1 MLSKAMA
8 PIVIAVDL
16 TFLTGKYTHQTSKHA
31 SNSYSITLDFINSM
45 RMGDFYVYLTF
56 IGIISVWSLYGLVCT
71 LMVWV
76 ERLRKYQSRMYL

>member
-16 TFLTGKYTHQTSKHA
+16 TFLTGKYAHQTSKHA
-31 SNSYSITLDFINSM
+31 SNPHSITLDFINSM

-71 LMVWV
+71 LMVWA
-76 ERLRKYQSRMYL
+76 ERL